1 MKHLIKK
8 REIITDA
15 MSNEVSQ
22 TVLRTWSPLLY
33 TCLGIALIC
42 VLVFLISRSWQS
54 RVEADIARPNRD
66 TLWSRLETA
75 QTISLHLAVVPLV
88 CAVIVGL
95 GIAVKLVFNRP
106 GESLIS
112 KPADLNEIKDYIE
125 YKGDQLIV
133 QPLPKG
139 YSYRE
144 KSYDANSTH
153 HFFVVDRYDDYFIYG
168 SVSYGP
174 RASYEPQVVG
184 RVPRDQMESLR
195 TKS

>member
-1 MKHLIKK
+1 MNHLIEK
-8 REIITDA
+8 REIITNT

-22 TVLRTWSPLLY
+22 TVLSAWSPLLY

-42 VLVFLISRSWQS
+42 VLVFLVSRSWQS
-54 RVEADIARPNRD
+54 RVEADIAKPNRD

-75 QTISLHLAVVPLV
+75 QTISLWLAVVPFISAL
-88 CAVIVGL
+88 IVGL
-95 GIAVKLVFNRP
+95 GIAVKLAFNRP

-112 KPADLNEIKDYIE
+112 KPADLNEIKDYVE
-125 YKGDQLIV
+125 YKGDQLII
-133 QPLPKG
+133 QPLPEG

-144 KSYDANSTH
+144 RTYDANSTH

-174 RASYEPQVVG
+174 GANYEPRVVA
-184 RVPRDQMESLR
+184 RIPRDQMESLR

>member
-1 MKHLIKK
+1 
-8 REIITDA
+8 

-22 TVLRTWSPLLY
+22 TVLSAWSPLLY

-42 VLVFLISRSWQS
+42 VLVFLVSRSWQS
-54 RVEADIARPNRD
+54 RVEADIAKPNRD

-75 QTISLHLAVVPLV
+75 QTISLWLAVVPFISAL
-88 CAVIVGL
+88 IVGL
-95 GIAVKLVFNRP
+95 GIAVKLAFNRP

-112 KPADLNEIKDYIE
+112 KPADLNEIKDYVE
-125 YKGDQLIV
+125 YKGDQLII
-133 QPLPKG
+133 QPLPEG

-144 KSYDANSTH
+144 RTYDANSTH

-174 RASYEPQVVG
+174 GANYEPRVVA
-184 RVPRDQMESLR
+184 RIPRDQMESLR